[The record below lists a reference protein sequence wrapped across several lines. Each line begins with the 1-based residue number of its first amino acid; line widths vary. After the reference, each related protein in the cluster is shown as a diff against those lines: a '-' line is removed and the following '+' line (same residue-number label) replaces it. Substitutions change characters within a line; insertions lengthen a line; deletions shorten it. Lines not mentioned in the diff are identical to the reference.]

1 MFSGFSLDVFCV
13 EDALDITTV
22 IIIEIERAIM
32 GARTPTEIRT
42 MRVTATGIIS
52 RNIAIH
58 MTGEW
63 TLNDEPFQSFF
74 PTMN

>member
-1 MFSGFSLDVFCV
+1 MKLTMDFFWLFVERFFCV
-13 EDALDITTV
+13 EDVLDITTV

-32 GARTPTEIRT
+32 GAKIRTEIRT

-58 MTGEW
+58 MTGE
-63 TLNDEPFQSFF
+63 
-74 PTMN
+74 